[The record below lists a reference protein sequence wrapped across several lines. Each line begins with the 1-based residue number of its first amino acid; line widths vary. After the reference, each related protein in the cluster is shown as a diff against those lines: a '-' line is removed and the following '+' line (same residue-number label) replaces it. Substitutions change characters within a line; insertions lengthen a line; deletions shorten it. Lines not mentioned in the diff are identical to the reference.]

1 MDGDNNPKVQDNSAI
16 APSSDKVT
24 NSARMF
30 LTGPNHHHR
39 GGSAGLA
46 VPGAAGGRSS
56 LTYKKTF

>member
-39 GGSAGLA
+39 GSAGLA

-56 LTYKKTF
+56 LTYPKTF